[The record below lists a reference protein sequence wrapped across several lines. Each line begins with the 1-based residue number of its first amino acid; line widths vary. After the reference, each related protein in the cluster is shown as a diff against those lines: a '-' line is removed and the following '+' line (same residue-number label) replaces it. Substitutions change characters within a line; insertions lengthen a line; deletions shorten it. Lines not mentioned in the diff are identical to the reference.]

1 MTDKETSGIK
11 EEPKWVGDYNKAN
24 PDISHNRMK
33 EILSTSKT
41 VTKEEI
47 ERILSTTKYFTVD
60 ELIAKA
66 LSDYK
71 QAMKKEIE
79 AEMKNQ
85 WKENMKADK
94 TDNERAEKLKKDIT
108 LYKAGLEL
116 PINQT
121 RHKQL
126 SLKGFIKEAKLELSK
141 LTKPY

>member
-47 ERILSTTKYFTVD
+47 ERILSTTKYFTID
-60 ELIAKA
+60 QLIAKA

-71 QAMKKEIE
+71 QALKKEIE
-79 AEMKNQ
+79 NTEHIIHDKSINQ
-85 WKENMKADK
+85 DMRIGYSTCLNKV
-94 TDNERAEKLKKDIT
+94 
-108 LYKAGLEL
+108 LEL
-116 PINQT
+116 LDTVKPI
-121 RHKQL
+121 L
-126 SLKGFIKEAKLELSK
+126 
-141 LTKPY
+141 

>member
-47 ERILSTTKYFTVD
+47 ERILSTTKYFTID
-60 ELIAKA
+60 QLIAKA

-71 QAMKKEIE
+71 QALKKEIE
-79 AEMKNQ
+79 KRL
-85 WKENMKADK
+85 KELLEDEGEFSDEEVLFATRECNKFL
-94 TDNERAEKLKKDIT
+94 KLLDT
-108 LYKAGLEL
+108 V
-116 PINQT
+116 
-121 RHKQL
+121 
-126 SLKGFIKEAKLELSK
+126 
-141 LTKPY
+141 KPY